1 MNDDMKKLLDLVEE
15 LVKWKRFEVAQ
26 LAKKTLKEVFR
37 NDSEKLVYHFSDGKT
52 SREIAGLS
60 GVSDFSVRHYWKKWN
75 VEGLIVPSHK
85 QKGRYERVF
94 SLDDFGI
101 DIPAVK
107 KALTKS
113 KSTRDVTNG

>member
-52 SREIAGLS
+52 TVEIANLS
-60 GVSDFSVRHYWKKWN
+60 GVSDFSVRQYWKKWN
-75 VEGLIVPSHK
+75 AEGLIVPSHK

-101 DIPAVK
+101 GIPTAK
-107 KALTKS
+107 KVLTKS